1 MNYADIHMHA
11 LFGVDDG
18 PATEKEM
25 FQIMDA
31 AYDDGARLICLTPH
45 FHPGYF
51 GDNRSKTESAFRIL
65 LDYEHT
71 THPDLKLYL
80 ANELRYSRSCTS
92 WLDDRECRTLGET
105 NRVLVDFSEDEDIR
119 TIIGGVERLLSA
131 GYAPVLAHVE
141 RYTALR
147 GKRKTLQELRDNGVL
162 LQMDSKSVLN
172 GFGLVTKVWSRSIL
186 DARLIDIVASDA
198 HDVSRRAPG
207 MGQCYRYIVKKCGTD
222 YANAVCHDIPQ
233 KIILGNDERKEEG
246 SIYG

>member
-31 AYDDGARLICLTPH
+31 AYEDGARLICLTPH

-71 THPDLKLYL
+71 AHPDLKLYL

-92 WLDDRECRTLGET
+92 
-105 NRVLVDFSEDEDIR
+105 
-119 TIIGGVERLLSA
+119 
-131 GYAPVLAHVE
+131 
-141 RYTALR
+141 
-147 GKRKTLQELRDNGVL
+147 
-162 LQMDSKSVLN
+162 
-172 GFGLVTKVWSRSIL
+172 
-186 DARLIDIVASDA
+186 
-198 HDVSRRAPG
+198 
-207 MGQCYRYIVKKCGTD
+207 
-222 YANAVCHDIPQ
+222 
-233 KIILGNDERKEEG
+233 
-246 SIYG
+246 